1 MNGANNGEIYKL
13 SSASNFFSFSYGER
27 IVGYYPYWIQNTL
40 LPQDIDLGT
49 YTHINHAFVWPNT
62 NGDII
67 APSNSF
73 FSNSTANYIHDQD
86 RKFIL
91 SLGGGGQSQGFASAT
106 STYEMR
112 SIFINNILEKM
123 VSYDYDG
130 IDIDWEHP
138 QSEEQRSNL
147 TKFVQELDS
156 VLNAFDP
163 ELLITM
169 AVPISN
175 WFGQWYDFNNLKL
188 YVDFFNAMTYDIHGS
203 WSSHA
208 GHNSPLYQS
217 PQGIQMVQFRQA

>member
-1 MNGANNGEIYKL
+1 MEEGK
-13 SSASNFFSFSYGER
+13 
-27 IVGYYPYWIQNTL
+27 
-40 LPQDIDLGT
+40 D
-49 YTHINHAFVWPNT
+49 
-62 NGDII
+62 
-67 APSNSF
+67 
-73 FSNSTANYIHDQD
+73 
-86 RKFIL
+86 
-91 SLGGGGQSQGFASAT
+91 QGFASAT

-112 SIFINNILEKM
+112 SIFIDNILEKM

-138 QSEEQRSNL
+138 QSSEQRSNL
-147 TKFVQELDS
+147 TQFVQELDS

-175 WFGQWYDFNNLKL
+175 WSGQWYDFNNLKL

-217 PQGIQMVQFRQA
+217 PQGTQMVLVQTGINYLTSSGIPLQKINMGILFGVNNIILQQLMEVFWNGC